1 MAQNGSPRRLVIVES
16 PAKAKTIEQYLGP
29 GYTVRASIGHIRDL
43 PSKASQIPTED
54 RARFSEFAG
63 VDVAKDFELFYE
75 ISPEKKSLITE
86 LRAALKEA
94 DELLLATDE
103 DREGEAISWHLVQAL
118 KPKIP
123 FRRMV
128 FNEITKEAINAAAQN
143 TREIDTNLVD
153 AQEARRT
160 VDRLFGYGVSPVLW
174 RKIGS
179 DARSAGRVQSVAL
192 RLLVDRERERMRFV
206 SAGFWDITATCD
218 PGGFEAGLRSLD
230 GTDVARSS
238 DFNDAGVLTKQCV
251 VLDEAAAAALVEQ
264 LQGNSLTVVDVQS
277 RPEVR
282 KPKAPFTTSTL
293 QQDASG
299 RLKWGPQRTMRVAQS
314 LYESGWITYMRTD
327 STALSETAMKA
338 ARAAVVEAF
347 GASFAQ
353 SRQYSNKVKNAQEA
367 HEAIRPAGDSFRPPA
382 EARAAL
388 AQDQFLL
395 YDLIWRRTVASQ
407 MADARLEATT
417 ARLNA
422 TLADGRVAGFVA
434 TGSVYTFLGWK
445 AALEDV
451 AEDADGGS
459 SLDRRLPPL
468 TAGQS
473 VPVTDLAARGHTTNP
488 PRRYS
493 QASLVGELEK
503 RGIGRPSTYASIIT
517 LLEDRGYALRKG
529 STLVPTFL
537 GIAIVQ
543 LLEQHFGALVD
554 YDFTASM
561 EEELDEVSNG
571 REPRLVAL
579 RRFYNGGE
587 GFPGLQTL
595 LAGFG
600 DIDAKAVSS
609 YRIGETD
616 YFVRVGRY
624 GAYVQQG
631 EDGPRASIPADVEP
645 DQLTAARAAE
655 IIAAPST
662 DRELGTHPETGLPVV
677 VRTGRYGP
685 YVEEVLPEPEV
696 AEGAKPARRKVGA
709 PKPRRA
715 SLALGLT
722 PLTVTLDDA
731 LRLLALPRVVGQQTG
746 TGIEI
751 RTNFGPSGPY
761 VALMTDPRPDY
772 RSLEDPEQVFSLTL
786 EQAEHILAQP
796 KVYRRGRAAAK
807 PEVVVGVDPTT
818 QRTIILKE
826 GRFGP
831 YVTDGETNASLG
843 RVDDPTTLSVERA
856 SDLLAERRLAAPA
869 SGTTKS
875 RSRAGSSRTAR
886 TTRAPRST
894 AGARRTSK

>member
-1 MAQNGSPRRLVIVES
+1 MADKVARQRLVIVES

-43 PSKASQIPTED
+43 PSKASQIPTEQ
-54 RARFSEFAG
+54 RARFAEFAG
-63 VDVAKDFELFYE
+63 VDVTNDFELYYE

-86 LRAALKEA
+86 LRAALKDA

-118 KPKIP
+118 KPKVP
-123 FRRMV
+123 YRRMV
-128 FNEITKEAINAAAQN
+128 FNEITKEAITSAAEN
-143 TREIDTNLVD
+143 TRDIDTNLVD

-206 SAGFWDITATCD
+206 AAAFWDISATCD
-218 PGGFEAGLRSLD
+218 PGGFEAALRSLD
-230 GTDVARSS
+230 GKDIARSS
-238 DFNDAGVLTKQCV
+238 DFNDSGVLTKDCLI
-251 VLDEAAAAALVEQ
+251 LDEPTAQAVVAS
-264 LQGNSLTVVDVQS
+264 LQGQVLSVTDVQS

-282 KPKAPFTTSTL
+282 KPRAPFTTSTL
-293 QQDASG
+293 QQDASS

-327 STALSETAMKA
+327 STSLSETAMKA
-338 ARAAVVEAF
+338 ARAAVEDAF
-347 GASFAQ
+347 GASYAQ
-353 SRQYSNKVKNAQEA
+353 PRQYANKVKNAQEA
-367 HEAIRPAGDSFRPPA
+367 HEAIRPAGDSFRSPA
-382 EARAAL
+382 LARSEL

-395 YDLIWRRTVASQ
+395 YELIWRRTVASQ

-417 ARLNA
+417 VRLSTN
-422 TLADGRVAGFVA
+422 LPDGRVAGFVA
-434 TGSVYTFLGWK
+434 NGSVYTFLGWK

-451 AEDADGGS
+451 SDDGDGAS
-459 SLDRRLPPL
+459 SLDKRLPPL
-468 TAGQS
+468 KVGQD
-473 VPVTDLAARGHTTNP
+473 VQVTDLSAKGHTTNP

-517 LLEDRGYALRKG
+517 LLENRGYALRKG

-543 LLEQHFGALVD
+543 LLEQHFAALVD
-554 YDFTASM
+554 YEFTASM

-571 REPRLVAL
+571 REPRLTAL
-579 RRFYNGGE
+579 RRFYNGGDD
-587 GFPGLQTL
+587 FPGLQTL
-595 LAGFG
+595 LSGFG
-600 DIDAKAVSS
+600 EIDAKAVSS
-609 YRIGETD
+609 YRIGDTN

-624 GAYVQQG
+624 GAYVQEG
-631 EDGPRASIPADVEP
+631 EDGARASIPPDVEP
-645 DQLTAARAAE
+645 DQLTAERAAE

-662 DRELGTHPETGLPVV
+662 DRELGTHPDTGLPVV

-685 YVEEVLPEPEV
+685 YVEEVLPETAVE
-696 AEGAKPARRKVGA
+696 EGAKPARRKSNA

-722 PLTVTLDDA
+722 PQTVTLDDA
-731 LRLLALPRVVGQQTG
+731 LRLLALPRVVGEQTG
-746 TGIEI
+746 TGLEI

-761 VALMTDPRPDY
+761 VALMTEPRPDY

-786 EQAEHILAQP
+786 EQAEQILAQP

-818 QRTIILKE
+818 QRKIILKE

-843 RVDDPTTLSVERA
+843 KVDDPSTLSVERA

-869 SGTTKS
+869 TKPARSRSGSRTSTGSAKATTK
-875 RSRAGSSRTAR
+875 
-886 TTRAPRST
+886 RST
-894 AGARRTSK
+894 ASRRTSK

>member
-1 MAQNGSPRRLVIVES
+1 MAQVSPRRLVIVES

-43 PSKASQIPTED
+43 PSKASQIPVEE
-54 RARFSEFAG
+54 RARFAEFAG
-63 VDVAKDFELFYE
+63 VDVDHDFEMFYE
-75 ISPEKKSLITE
+75 ITADKKALITE
-86 LRAALKEA
+86 LRAALKDA

-123 FRRMV
+123 YRRMV
-128 FNEITKEAINAAAQN
+128 FNEITKEAITAAVDA
-143 TREIDTNLVD
+143 TREIDTHLVD

-206 SAGFWDITATCD
+206 AAAFWDITATCD
-218 PGGFEAGLRSLD
+218 PGSFEATLRTID
-230 GTDVARSS
+230 GKDIARSS
-238 DFNDAGVLTKQCV
+238 DFNDSGKLTKEAV
-251 VLDEAAAAALVEQ
+251 LLDEGSALQ
-264 LQGNSLTVVDVQS
+264 IQSGLQGRALAVTDVQS

-282 KPKAPFTTSTL
+282 KPRAPFTTSTL
-293 QQDASG
+293 QQDASS

-314 LYESGWITYMRTD
+314 LYENGWITYMRTD
-327 STALSETAMKA
+327 STSLSETAMKA
-338 ARAAVVEAF
+338 ARSAVEDIYGAAYAF
-347 GASFAQ
+347 P
-353 SRQYSNKVKNAQEA
+353 RQYANKVKNAQEA
-367 HEAIRPAGDSFRPPA
+367 HEAIRPAGDTFQTPGQAQSK
-382 EARAAL
+382 L
-388 AQDQFLL
+388 NQDQFLL
-395 YDLIWRRTVASQ
+395 YDLIWKRTVASQ

-417 ARLNA
+417 MKLSA
-422 TLADGRVAGFVA
+422 TLSDGRVAGFVA
-434 TGSVYTFLGWK
+434 NGIVYTFLGWK

-451 AEDADGGS
+451 TDEDDGKN
-459 SLDRRLPPL
+459 SLDRRLPSL
-468 TAGQS
+468 SAGAQVDVIDMS
-473 VPVTDLAARGHTTNP
+473 AAGHSTNP

-493 QASLVGELEK
+493 QAALVGELEK

-517 LLEDRGYALRKG
+517 LLENRGYAVRKG
-529 STLVPTFL
+529 SSLVPTFL

-579 RRFYNGGE
+579 RRFYDGGAD
-587 GFPGLQTL
+587 FPGLKTL

-609 YRIGETD
+609 YRIGESNF
-616 YFVRVGRY
+616 FVRVGRY
-624 GAYVQQG
+624 GAYVQ
-631 EDGPRASIPADVEP
+631 DGDDGARANLPADVEP
-645 DQLTAARAAE
+645 DQLTVERAAE

-662 DRELGTHPETGLPVV
+662 DRELGVHPDTGLPVV

-685 YVEEVLPEPEV
+685 YVEESLPETPEV
-696 AEGAKPARRKVGA
+696 KPAAKRGKAVV
-709 PKPRRA
+709 KPRRS
-715 SLALGLT
+715 SLVMGLT
-722 PLTVTLDDA
+722 PATVTLDDA
-731 LRLLALPRVVGQQTG
+731 LRLLTLPRVVGAQAE

-772 RSLEDPEQVFSLTL
+772 RSLEDPEQVFTLTV
-786 EQAEHILAQP
+786 ESAQEILAQP
-796 KVYRRGRAAAK
+796 KVFRRGRAAAK
-807 PEVVVGVDPTT
+807 PEVVVGTDPTT
-818 QRTIILKE
+818 QRKIVLKD

-843 RVDDPTTLSVERA
+843 KVDDPTTLSVERA
-856 SDLLAERRLAAPA
+856 SDLLAERRLAEP
-869 SGTTKS
+869 SGSKPKPRAAKRTTK
-875 RSRAGSSRTAR
+875 ATSS
-886 TTRAPRST
+886 RST
-894 AGARRTSK
+894 ASRTPRRK

>member
-54 RARFSEFAG
+54 RARFAEFAG

-128 FNEITKEAINAAAQN
+128 FNEITKDAINAAAQN

-218 PGGFEAGLRSLD
+218 PGAFEAGLRTLD
-230 GTDVARSS
+230 GADIARSS
-238 DFNDAGVLTKQCV
+238 DFNDAGVLTKSCV
-251 VLDEAAAAALVEQ
+251 VLDEVAAATLVEQ

-282 KPKAPFTTSTL
+282 KPRAPFTTSTL

-338 ARAAVVEAF
+338 ARAAVDEAF

-367 HEAIRPAGDSFRPPA
+367 HEAIRPAGDSFRSPA
-382 EARAAL
+382 DARAAL
-388 AQDQFLL
+388 AHDQFLL

-422 TLADGRVAGFVA
+422 TLPDGRVAGFVA
-434 TGSVYTFLGWK
+434 TGSVYTFLDWK

-451 AEDADGGS
+451 AEEAD
-459 SLDRRLPPL
+459 
-468 TAGQS
+468 
-473 VPVTDLAARGHTTNP
+473 
-488 PRRYS
+488 
-493 QASLVGELEK
+493 E
-503 RGIGRPSTYASIIT
+503 IGRAH
-517 LLEDRGYALRKG
+517 
-529 STLVPTFL
+529 V
-537 GIAIVQ
+537 
-543 LLEQHFGALVD
+543 
-554 YDFTASM
+554 
-561 EEELDEVSNG
+561 
-571 REPRLVAL
+571 
-579 RRFYNGGE
+579 
-587 GFPGLQTL
+587 
-595 LAGFG
+595 
-600 DIDAKAVSS
+600 
-609 YRIGETD
+609 
-616 YFVRVGRY
+616 
-624 GAYVQQG
+624 
-631 EDGPRASIPADVEP
+631 
-645 DQLTAARAAE
+645 
-655 IIAAPST
+655 
-662 DRELGTHPETGLPVV
+662 
-677 VRTGRYGP
+677 
-685 YVEEVLPEPEV
+685 
-696 AEGAKPARRKVGA
+696 
-709 PKPRRA
+709 
-715 SLALGLT
+715 
-722 PLTVTLDDA
+722 
-731 LRLLALPRVVGQQTG
+731 
-746 TGIEI
+746 
-751 RTNFGPSGPY
+751 
-761 VALMTDPRPDY
+761 
-772 RSLEDPEQVFSLTL
+772 
-786 EQAEHILAQP
+786 
-796 KVYRRGRAAAK
+796 
-807 PEVVVGVDPTT
+807 
-818 QRTIILKE
+818 
-826 GRFGP
+826 
-831 YVTDGETNASLG
+831 
-843 RVDDPTTLSVERA
+843 
-856 SDLLAERRLAAPA
+856 
-869 SGTTKS
+869 
-875 RSRAGSSRTAR
+875 
-886 TTRAPRST
+886 
-894 AGARRTSK
+894 